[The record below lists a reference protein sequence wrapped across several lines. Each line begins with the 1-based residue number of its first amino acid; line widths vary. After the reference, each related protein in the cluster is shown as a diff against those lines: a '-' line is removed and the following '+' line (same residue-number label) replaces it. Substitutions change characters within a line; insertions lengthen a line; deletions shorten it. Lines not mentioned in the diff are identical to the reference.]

1 MEEMEEKTRV
11 VVVVVLEA
19 EIMATLLLLEV
30 MEVRVLSSYSFY
42 LFKHKIL
49 VAEVALTELV
59 GQQDLG
65 EWLVWVRRELEMLQ
79 SILVLEEAA
88 EEEESMLVEMVL
100 TAGYMLDSEFE
111 FKKN

>member
-1 MEEMEEKTRV
+1 
-11 VVVVVLEA
+11 
-19 EIMATLLLLEV
+19 
-30 MEVRVLSSYSFY
+30 
-42 LFKHKIL
+42 